1 MSFLIV
7 ILVGSLIAY
16 IPQYIWGDRRD
27 HRMAMRHGLAIGLSL
42 TGVDHFLSATS
53 RYVPMMPD
61 FLSGAALPLVY
72 FTGVAELAGAL
83 GLVLPVGVCVR
94 LGLPNLQRLA
104 GILLALMF
112 ALLVIA
118 NVNVAIKGTGVEG
131 LEFGQTYFVLRPFL
145 QPVFILWALYS
156 VGISLGRNRLRT
168 RAMKPGETNLCASS

>member
-7 ILVGSLIAY
+7 ILVGSLIAF

-27 HRMAMRHGLAIGLSL
+27 HRMAMRHGLAIGLSV

-83 GLVLPVGVCVR
+83 GLVIPAGVFAR

-104 GILLALMF
+104 GILLAWMF

-131 LEFGQTYFVLRPFL
+131 LEFGETYFVLRPFL
-145 QPVFILWALYS
+145 QPLFILWALYS
-156 VGISLGRNRLRT
+156 VGISLRRKQSRT
-168 RAMKPGETNLCASS
+168 QSFWRAQAHQRVQ